1 MTYPPDADVYQQ
13 NELAGHIFR
22 TDLGTQFLYTEQFLQ
37 SHTRPVATTL
47 PLREEPYTYPAGAL
61 APFFTG
67 LLPEGRR
74 LTALKNSIKA
84 SSDDELS
91 LLLAVGEDT
100 VGDIRVLP
108 HGVKLPELHVVQN
121 VLSGVEDFKSIN
133 FTDLLSTSGIVDE
146 SALPGVQE
154 KVSGKMLT
162 LPLQAATDCYFLK
175 LNPPEYS
182 RVVENESFFLSYA
195 RRLKSRTGIAQTKI
209 VTDAKGRPGLL
220 IKRFDRGVDASGKL
234 VRYAVEDACQVLNKY
249 PADKYNISAEEVC
262 IALSQLTSRKVVA
275 RQEIFR
281 QFVYAWLT
289 GNGDLHAKNLSII
302 TQENHGWELSPVHD
316 IPSTAPYGDNTMAL
330 TLTGKRSGLSKASLV
345 RFAYT
350 IGLREPAA
358 ERVIQKTLKDTQNL
372 IEQVSDIGFDS
383 HRQRQLIKTLK
394 NRRRSLQ

>member
-1 MTYPPDADVYQQ
+1 M
-13 NELAGHIFR
+13 
-22 TDLGTQFLYTEQFLQ
+22 
-37 SHTRPVATTL
+37 
-47 PLREEPYTYPAGAL
+47 
-61 APFFTG
+61 
-67 LLPEGRR
+67 
-74 LTALKNSIKA
+74 
-84 SSDDELS
+84 
-91 LLLAVGEDT
+91 GEDT

-175 LNPPEYS
+175 LKPPEYS

-195 RRLKSRTGIAQTKI
+195 RKLKSRTGIAQTKI
-209 VTDAKGRPGLL
+209 VTDAKGRSGLL

-302 TQENHGWELSPVHD
+302 TQENHGWELSPVYD

-330 TLTGKRSGLSKASLV
+330 TITGKRSGLSKASLI
-345 RFAYT
+345 RFAHT

>member
-1 MTYPPDADVYQQ
+1 MTSPDADVYQQ

-195 RRLKSRTGIAQTKI
+195 RKLKSRTGIVQTKI
-209 VTDAKGRPGLL
+209 VTDAKGRSGLL

-302 TQENHGWELSPVHD
+302 TQEHHGWELSPVYD

-330 TLTGKRSGLSKASLV
+330 TLTGKRSGLSKASLI
-345 RFAYT
+345 RFAHT